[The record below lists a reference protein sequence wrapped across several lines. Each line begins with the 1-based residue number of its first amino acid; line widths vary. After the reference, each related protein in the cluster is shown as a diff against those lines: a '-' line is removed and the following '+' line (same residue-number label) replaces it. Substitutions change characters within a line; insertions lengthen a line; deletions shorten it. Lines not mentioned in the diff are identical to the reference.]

1 MNTVILFGSPRKE
14 GNTIQLVN
22 AFAQAL
28 KEKGANVRMLYLND
42 MNIRPCQGCGICL
55 PNGVCR
61 INDDMKDIRKY
72 ILESDLIVYAT
83 PVYWFGISA
92 QLKLVIDR
100 TFAFMDENYNSRI
113 ANKKAVTLMTC
124 GTEDIN
130 ECEHI
135 ITMFK
140 MIFNLQ
146 KLEYAGNIIATGCS
160 PSAISIK
167 NEFLEKSKELARS
180 LI

>member
-14 GNTIQLVN
+14 GNTIQIVN
-22 AFAQAL
+22 AFAQVL
-28 KEKGANVRMLYLND
+28 KEKGVSVRMLYLND
-42 MNIRPCQGCGICL
+42 MNIRPCQGCGVCL
-55 PNGVCR
+55 PKGVCR

-72 ILESDLIVYAT
+72 ILESDIIVYAT
-83 PVYWFGISA
+83 PVYWFNISG

-113 ANKKAVTLMTC
+113 AGKKAVTIMTC
-124 GTEDIN
+124 GTEN
-130 ECEHI
+130 VKECEHI

-140 MIFNLQ
+140 MIFDLQ

-160 PSAISIK
+160 PGAVSIK
-167 NEFLEKSKELARS
+167 NEFLEKSRELAKS
-180 LI
+180 LL

>member
-1 MNTVILFGSPRKE
+1 
-14 GNTIQLVN
+14 
-22 AFAQAL
+22 
-28 KEKGANVRMLYLND
+28 
-42 MNIRPCQGCGICL
+42 
-55 PNGVCR
+55 
-61 INDDMKDIRKY
+61 
-72 ILESDLIVYAT
+72 
-83 PVYWFGISA
+83 
-92 QLKLVIDR
+92 
-100 TFAFMDENYNSRI
+100 NYNSRI

-167 NEFLEKSKELARS
+167 NEFLEKSKKLARS